1 MLNCIRVICL
11 FVCFPSR
18 RRHTRGA
25 LVTGVQTCA
34 LPIFP
39 AEVFVDVD
47 MRSEDKD
54 ALAALDRRFL
64 QIVQDAV
71 DGENKARE
79 TKSGRISFETQ
90 LIGER
95 PAGAT
100 PADAPIVRATVG
112 AIKAIGLT
120 PDVFASST

>member
-1 MLNCIRVICL
+1 
-11 FVCFPSR
+11 
-18 RRHTRGA
+18 
-25 LVTGVQTCA
+25 
-34 LPIFP
+34 
-39 AEVFVDVD
+39 

-54 ALAALDRRFL
+54 ALAARDRRFL
-64 QIVQDAV
+64 QIVQDAG

-120 PDVFASST
+120 PDVFASSTDSNIAMSIGIPAVTVGYGDRKGVV

>member
-1 MLNCIRVICL
+1 MRISDWSSD
-11 FVCFPSR
+11 VCSSD
-18 RRHTRGA
+18 
-25 LVTGVQTCA
+25 L
-34 LPIFP
+34 
-39 AEVFVDVD
+39 FVDVD

-112 AIKAIGLT
+112 AINAHGLT
-120 PDVFASST
+120 PDRQSVV

>member
-1 MLNCIRVICL
+1 MIRRPPRATRTDTL
-11 FVCFPSR
+11 FPYTTLF
-18 RRHTRGA
+18 
-25 LVTGVQTCA
+25 
-34 LPIFP
+34 
-39 AEVFVDVD
+39 
-47 MRSEDKD
+47 RS
-54 ALAALDRRFL
+54 
-64 QIVQDAV
+64 QDAV

-120 PDVFASST
+120 PDVFASSTDSNIAMSIGIPAVTVGYGGDGGRSHSLDEFIDVEKTRGVREG

>member
-1 MLNCIRVICL
+1 MRISDWSSD
-11 FVCFPSR
+11 VCSSD
-18 RRHTRGA
+18 
-25 LVTGVQTCA
+25 L
-34 LPIFP
+34 
-39 AEVFVDVD
+39 
-47 MRSEDKD
+47 
-54 ALAALDRRFL
+54 
-64 QIVQDAV
+64 
-71 DGENKARE
+71 E

-120 PDVFASST
+120 PDVFASSTDSNIAMSIGIPAVTVGYGGDGGRSPSLAEHRKRVVAGKSVSVRVEIGGGRLKKKKKT

>member
-1 MLNCIRVICL
+1 MRISDWSSD
-11 FVCFPSR
+11 VCSSD
-18 RRHTRGA
+18 
-25 LVTGVQTCA
+25 L
-34 LPIFP
+34 
-39 AEVFVDVD
+39 
-47 MRSEDKD
+47 
-54 ALAALDRRFL
+54 
-64 QIVQDAV
+64 
-71 DGENKARE
+71 E

-120 PDVFASST
+120 PDVFASSTDSNIAMSIGIPAVRSEERRVGKECVSTCRSRWSQYH